1 MRNSFLAALARVPRA
16 LRVDMRGFGK
26 FPPLP
31 PGAFG
36 LDDWA
41 DDIKRVVAGFGA
53 GTRFITV

>member
-1 MRNSFLAALARVPRA
+1 
-16 LRVDMRGFGK
+16 MRGFGK
-26 FPPLP
+26 SPPLP

-36 LDDWA
+36 LDDWADDWA